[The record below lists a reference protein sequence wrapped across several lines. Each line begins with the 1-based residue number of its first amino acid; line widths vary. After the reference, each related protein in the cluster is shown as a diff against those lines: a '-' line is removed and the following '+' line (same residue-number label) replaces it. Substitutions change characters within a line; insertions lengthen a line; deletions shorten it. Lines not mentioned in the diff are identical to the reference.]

1 MEPLKIISIT
11 LLILYFATLLFIV
24 AREKKSNNVMD
35 YFFAGRSLPFWALSI
50 TFIASWWGAAS
61 AMSTADLAFDEGVGS
76 YWYYGAPV
84 LLSTFILIFF
94 SKFIRRVGFLTQGE
108 MMEARYSKL
117 VAKLLSLL
125 IFLFMTIT
133 AASQMVGMGDLL
145 GIFLGWDYEVSV
157 LVGTLIVLV
166 YSFFGGF
173 RGVVLTDII
182 QFVLLLI
189 SLIAVFIV
197 AYDNSGG
204 WDSIADRAI
213 TLKKD
218 NFTNILSG
226 VDKYLVYII
235 TFGCAWVIQANV
247 WQRLSATR
255 NSKDAK
261 KMALMSFVIYI
272 PLYLLVVLTGM
283 AALVLYDTLPIGG
296 VVPAI
301 IVDYMHPI
309 VGAITFIGISSAIMS
324 TMDSLI
330 NTGAMTLALD
340 LNMSNGN
347 EQQQLRFS
355 KIATIIVVVLGLVI
369 ALKVRSILLISW
381 IASDIITTGLFVPLV
396 AGFFW
401 RRGTSKGAIASIVSG
416 TIFSLWNLL
425 VILGVNIPTFWRV
438 ESTEQVVIGIT
449 ISIVIYVV
457 VSLLSKPE
465 YEKANR
471 FIEKA
476 RGNI

>member
-1 MEPLKIISIT
+1 MEPLKIISIIF
-11 LLILYFATLLFIV
+11 LLLYFATLLIIV
-24 AREKKSNNVMD
+24 AREKKSDNVLD

-94 SKFIRRVGFLTQGE
+94 SKFIRRVGCLTQGE
-108 MMEARYSKL
+108 MMEARYSRP
-117 VAKLLSLL
+117 VAKMLSLL

-145 GIFLGWDYEVSV
+145 GIFLGWEYEVSV
-157 LVGTLIVLV
+157 IVGTLIVLV

-182 QFVLLLI
+182 QFGLLLI

-197 AYDNSGG
+197 AYDSSGG
-204 WDSIADRAI
+204 WEAI
-213 TLKKD
+213 TSKATVMERE

-235 TFGCAWVIQANV
+235 TFGCAWMIQANV

-261 KMALMSFVIYI
+261 KMAVMSFFIYI
-272 PLYLLVVLTGM
+272 PLYLIVVLTGM
-283 AALVLYDTLPIGG
+283 AAIVLYEKLPVGG

-301 IVDYMHPI
+301 IVDYMNPI
-309 VGAITFIGISSAIMS
+309 VGAVTFIGISSAIMS

-330 NTGAMTLALD
+330 NTGAMTLVLD
-340 LNMSNGN
+340 LGSSSIS
-347 EQQQLRFS
+347 EHKKLKFS
-355 KIATIIVVVLGLVI
+355 KIATVIVVAIGLII

-416 TIFSLWNLL
+416 TIFSFWNLL
-425 VILGVNIPTFWRV
+425 VILGVKLPTFWRV
-438 ESTEQVVIGIT
+438 ESTEQVIIGIT
-449 ISIVIYVV
+449 MSLVLYVG

-465 YEKANR
+465 YDKADS
-471 FIEKA
+471 FINKA
-476 RGNI
+476 KGIV

>member
-1 MEPLKIISIT
+1 M
-11 LLILYFATLLFIV
+11 
-24 AREKKSNNVMD
+24 
-35 YFFAGRSLPFWALSI
+35 
-50 TFIASWWGAAS
+50 
-61 AMSTADLAFDEGVGS
+61 
-76 YWYYGAPV
+76 
-84 LLSTFILIFF
+84 
-94 SKFIRRVGFLTQGE
+94 
-108 MMEARYSKL
+108 
-117 VAKLLSLL
+117 
-125 IFLFMTIT
+125 
-133 AASQMVGMGDLL
+133 
-145 GIFLGWDYEVSV
+145 
-157 LVGTLIVLV
+157 
-166 YSFFGGF
+166 
-173 RGVVLTDII
+173 
-182 QFVLLLI
+182 
-189 SLIAVFIV
+189 
-197 AYDNSGG
+197 
-204 WDSIADRAI
+204 
-213 TLKKD
+213 
-218 NFTNILSG
+218 
-226 VDKYLVYII
+226 
-235 TFGCAWVIQANV
+235 

-449 ISIVIYVV
+449 ISLVIYVV